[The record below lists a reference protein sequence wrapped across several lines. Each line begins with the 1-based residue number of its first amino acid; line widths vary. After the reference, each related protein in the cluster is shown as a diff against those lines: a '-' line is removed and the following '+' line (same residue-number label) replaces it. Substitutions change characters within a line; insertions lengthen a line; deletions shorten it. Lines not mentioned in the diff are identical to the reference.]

1 MRIDD
6 IDALLATVQFS
17 SLNQAAEYLGITQS
31 AITRRL
37 QRLEQE
43 LNVTLLERQTRPL
56 TLTAAGHRVY
66 EQCLSIKR
74 ETKKLYS
81 LLDPE
86 GEPRGA
92 LRLGVPQSL
101 SEIALPAALSA
112 LSQQFPGLSPQITCG
127 WSGQLQRRLEN
138 GEPRGALRLGVP
150 QSLSE
155 IALPAALSAL
165 SQQFP
170 GLSPQITCGWSGQL
184 QRRLENGE
192 LDGMLAM
199 GPAQQSF
206 AEGYSGRLLCPLEV
220 VPIAGR
226 RLNLRASSLL
236 ECAERGWILN
246 PDGCGL
252 RAGLIRELQSQGLR
266 LTLNVESAGAQLQIA
281 LVAQGLG
288 LGLVPRAALAS
299 SPWRDEI
306 AVLSLSDFQ
315 PAVSLWLI
323 HAQYLANLQPPLT
336 FFASK
341 VVQQLTVSD

>member
-1 MRIDD
+1 MQISHKNPMRIDD

-86 GEPRGA
+86 GEP
-92 LRLGVPQSL
+92 
-101 SEIALPAALSA
+101 
-112 LSQQFPGLSPQITCG
+112 
-127 WSGQLQRRLEN
+127 
-138 GEPRGALRLGVP
+138 

-220 VPIAGR
+220 VPIVGR
-226 RLNLRASSLL
+226 RLNLRASSLR
-236 ECAERGWILN
+236 EYAERGWILN

-299 SPWRDEI
+299 SPWRDEV

>member
-1 MRIDD
+1 
-6 IDALLATVQFS
+6 
-17 SLNQAAEYLGITQS
+17 EYLGITQS

-86 GEPRGA
+86 GE
-92 LRLGVPQSL
+92 
-101 SEIALPAALSA
+101 
-112 LSQQFPGLSPQITCG
+112 
-127 WSGQLQRRLEN
+127 
-138 GEPRGALRLGVP
+138 P

-220 VPIAGR
+220 VPIVGR
-226 RLNLRASSLL
+226 RLNLRASSLR

-299 SPWRDEI
+299 SPWRDEV

-341 VVQQLTVSD
+341 VMQQLTVSD

>member
-81 LLDPE
+81 LLDPQ
-86 GEPRGA
+86 GEPRA
-92 LRLGVPQSL
+92 RCVSACRRV
-101 SEIALPAALSA
+101 SARLPAGGAVGA
-112 LSQQFPGLSPQITCG
+112 
-127 WSGQLQRRLEN
+127 
-138 GEPRGALRLGVP
+138 EPAVSRTVAADHLR
-150 QSLSE
+150 
-155 IALPAALSAL
+155 
-165 SQQFP
+165 
-170 GLSPQITCGWSGQL
+170 WSGQL

-220 VPIAGR
+220 VPIVGR
-226 RLNLRASSLL
+226 RLNLRASSLR

-299 SPWRDEI
+299 SPWRDEV

>member
-81 LLDPE
+81 LLDP
-86 GEPRGA
+86 
-92 LRLGVPQSL
+92 Q
-101 SEIALPAALSA
+101 
-112 LSQQFPGLSPQITCG
+112 
-127 WSGQLQRRLEN
+127 

-199 GPAQQSF
+199 GPAQQNF

-220 VPIAGR
+220 VPIVGR
-226 RLNLRASSLL
+226 RLNLRASSLR

-299 SPWRDEI
+299 SPWRDEV

-323 HAQYLANLQPPLT
+323 HAQYLANLQPPLA

-341 VVQQLTVSD
+341 VMQQLTVSD

>member
-81 LLDPE
+81 LLDPQ

-127 WSGQLQRRLEN
+127 WSGQLQRRLETASWTACWRW
-138 GEPRGALRLGVP
+138 GPPSKTSPRATAGACCVP
-150 QSLSE
+150 WRWCRS
-155 IALPAALSAL
+155 
-165 SQQFP
+165 
-170 GLSPQITCGWSGQL
+170 
-184 QRRLENGE
+184 
-192 LDGMLAM
+192 
-199 GPAQQSF
+199 
-206 AEGYSGRLLCPLEV
+206 
-220 VPIAGR
+220 
-226 RLNLRASSLL
+226 
-236 ECAERGWILN
+236 
-246 PDGCGL
+246 
-252 RAGLIRELQSQGLR
+252 
-266 LTLNVESAGAQLQIA
+266 SAG
-281 LVAQGLG
+281 V
-288 LGLVPRAALAS
+288 
-299 SPWRDEI
+299 
-306 AVLSLSDFQ
+306 
-315 PAVSLWLI
+315 
-323 HAQYLANLQPPLT
+323 
-336 FFASK
+336 
-341 VVQQLTVSD
+341 

>member
-81 LLDPE
+81 LLDPQ

-101 SEIALPAALSA
+101 SEIALPAALS
-112 LSQQFPGLSPQITCG
+112 T
-127 WSGQLQRRLEN
+127 
-138 GEPRGALRLGVP
+138 
-150 QSLSE
+150 
-155 IALPAALSAL
+155 L

-220 VPIAGR
+220 VPIVGR
-226 RLNLRASSLL
+226 RLNLRASSLR
-236 ECAERGWILN
+236 ECAE
-246 PDGCGL
+246 
-252 RAGLIRELQSQGLR
+252 QG
-266 LTLNVESAGAQLQIA
+266 
-281 LVAQGLG
+281 
-288 LGLVPRAALAS
+288 
-299 SPWRDEI
+299 
-306 AVLSLSDFQ
+306 
-315 PAVSLWLI
+315 
-323 HAQYLANLQPPLT
+323 
-336 FFASK
+336 
-341 VVQQLTVSD
+341 

>member
-1 MRIDD
+1 MQISHKVPVRIDD

-86 GEPRGA
+86 GEP
-92 LRLGVPQSL
+92 
-101 SEIALPAALSA
+101 
-112 LSQQFPGLSPQITCG
+112 
-127 WSGQLQRRLEN
+127 
-138 GEPRGALRLGVP
+138 

-220 VPIAGR
+220 VPIVGR
-226 RLNLRASSLL
+226 RLNLRASSLR

-299 SPWRDEI
+299 SPWRDEV

-341 VVQQLTVSD
+341 VMQQLTVSD

>member
-74 ETKKLYS
+74 ETKKL
-81 LLDPE
+81 
-86 GEPRGA
+86 
-92 LRLGVPQSL
+92 
-101 SEIALPAALSA
+101 
-112 LSQQFPGLSPQITCG
+112 
-127 WSGQLQRRLEN
+127 
-138 GEPRGALRLGVP
+138 
-150 QSLSE
+150 
-155 IALPAALSAL
+155 SAL

-220 VPIAGR
+220 VPIVGR
-226 RLNLRASSLL
+226 RLNLRASSLR

-299 SPWRDEI
+299 SPWRDEV

>member
-81 LLDPE
+81 LLDPQ
-86 GEPRGA
+86 GE
-92 LRLGVPQSL
+92 
-101 SEIALPAALSA
+101 
-112 LSQQFPGLSPQITCG
+112 
-127 WSGQLQRRLEN
+127 
-138 GEPRGALRLGVP
+138 P

-220 VPIAGR
+220 VPIVGR
-226 RLNLRASSLL
+226 RLNLRASSLR

-299 SPWRDEI
+299 SPWRDEV

>member
-66 EQCLSIKR
+66 EQCL
-74 ETKKLYS
+74 E
-81 LLDPE
+81 
-86 GEPRGA
+86 
-92 LRLGVPQSL
+92 
-101 SEIALPAALSA
+101 ALSV
-112 LSQQFPGLSPQITCG
+112 
-127 WSGQLQRRLEN
+127 RRKN
-138 GEPRGALRLGVP
+138 STACWIRKASRAARCVP
-150 QSLSE
+150 ACRKSLSE

-220 VPIAGR
+220 VPIVGR
-226 RLNLRASSLL
+226 RLNLRASSLR

-299 SPWRDEI
+299 SPWRDEV

-341 VVQQLTVSD
+341 VMQQLTVSD